1 MEYQCNLL
9 ATICYDKYIRWN
21 LINLLINRLKI
32 DVQIVPNFSCLR
44 SIYYT
49 FHLIDKLLNQ
59 VDFIITTTTTEN
71 NRESLTKWKLNQT
84 NTNGSR
90 TEILEQLKEWTNLLE
105 HISMEALRKNVFL
118 VSIRANQCLESLKSL
133 SSK

>member
-1 MEYQCNLL
+1 ML

-32 DVQIVPNFSCLR
+32 DIQIIPSSSCLR

-49 FHLIDKLLNQ
+49 FHLIDKLLNK
-59 VDFIITTTTTEN
+59 VDFIFNTIKIKK
-71 NRESLTKWKLNQT
+71 REGLNDLWKLNQT
-84 NTNGSR
+84 NANESR

-118 VSIRANQCLESLKSL
+118 VSIRANQCLECLKSL
-133 SSK
+133 SPK